1 MSTVSRK
8 RRRRPPRQALCSTG
22 WAMGLL
28 IPGRPFHKLGGGR
41 APAIVTHPHTV
52 SQVRSNP
59 RETSPEQEEPQEQR
73 GPLCCEP
80 RGFIVT
86 IVVIIIIIVII
97 DITIT
102 IITKL
107 SSTSS
112 SPSPLQGFSYGIPLY
127 LKAIQGSAL
136 GLGWCNICRQRTEP
150 WARRVSRHY
159 VYSCHFLFQE
169 LKLLNLRLLIVAI
182 VFNTAVIFG
191 FVVVISRI
199 SITSISMASMGLFLF
214 CWYDFSRPLQ

>member
-1 MSTVSRK
+1 MP
-8 RRRRPPRQALCSTG
+8 RPLTS
-22 WAMGLL
+22 GLG
-28 IPGRPFHKLGGGR
+28 IWGFGGYRISGNYLLL
-41 APAIVTHPHTV
+41 AFMISNMVLVIAAVIV
-52 SQVRSNP
+52 
-59 RETSPEQEEPQEQR
+59 
-73 GPLCCEP
+73 
-80 RGFIVT
+80 I

-169 LKLLNLRLLIVAI
+169 LKLLNLRLLIVTI